1 MNFNASFNQFGSIS
15 PGRSHRS
22 ALKEN
27 HNESLNSNIDSRLKA
42 SISTE
47 QYTQKATNDNMYTIK
62 LESKILEMQ
71 KKIDHQ
77 KYQIDTLTL

>member
-15 PGRSHRS
+15 PGHSHRS

-27 HNESLNSNIDSRLKA
+27 HNESVNSNIDSRLKA

-77 KYQIDTLTL
+77 KYQIDTLTV